1 MSSSFYVYELY
12 NPLNGELFYV
22 GKGTKRNVKNTDNQY
37 YRLKEH
43 IRDTRYYKKGKFGK
57 TRKYTMIAK
66 ILDAGKEPIIK
77 IVFES
82 SSEIDVRDKEIELI
96 AHYGRLDTGT
106 GPLVNHTNGGEG
118 MLGYKHT
125 DSHKNK
131 LRNDNPGGK
140 ATARKIVSICIDT
153 FKVVKHFDSSSQASM
168 ELTGNVN
175 SKSNI
180 NAACR
185 HYKNRIY
192 YGFYWRYEDEY
203 DPNEDFKSYQ
213 TFRDTKL
220 RNFRTV
226 LQLDSK
232 GIIKEWK
239 SVNDI
244 CKEFKASPST
254 IREVIKSGREWKGY
268 TWEDK
273 S

>member
-22 GKGTKRNVKNTDNQY
+22 GKGTKRNVKNKDNQY

-43 IRDTRYYKKGKFGK
+43 IRDTRYYKKGKLTK
-57 TRKYTMIAK
+57 TRKYTTIAK

-77 IVFES
+77 VVFES
-82 SSEIDVRDKEIELI
+82 TSENDVRDKEIELI
-96 AHYGRLDTGT
+96 ALYGRLDNGT
-106 GPLVNHTNGGEG
+106 GPLVNHTDGGEG
-118 MLGYKHT
+118 MIGYKHT
-125 DSHKNK
+125 DAHKDK
-131 LRNDNPGGK
+131 LRTHNPGGN
-140 ATARKIVSICIDT
+140 ATAREIIAISTET
-153 FKVVKHFDSSSQASM
+153 FEVVKTYKSASEASI
-168 ELTGNVN
+168 ELIGNTN
-175 SKSNI
+175 GKANI

-185 HYKNRIY
+185 NNKTRAP
-192 YGFYWRYEDEY
+192 YGFYWRYLGEY
-203 DPNEDFKSYQ
+203 DPNEDYQ
-213 TFRDTKL
+213 TYNTIRSTPI
-220 RNFRTV
+220 RNSRIV

-268 TWEDK
+268 TWIDK